1 MSEYRKGSTHQ
12 AKWRSERT
20 NNLGQAIGRG
30 RVLAI
35 LSLLGCL
42 AVTGAMAT
50 QQGALDDGG
59 EQFHLGFFIGGG
71 LLLLGLLGIPIV
83 MLAGQ
88 RRQLMLERERL
99 SDRLFG
105 LTTRQQELEGE
116 IERLRQLTA
125 RQREL
130 EIEAQQLRQ
139 AGRELEAEIGRLRQG
154 AARQRELEAETQRLR
169 QGSVRQRELEIE
181 TEQLRQNLASKQR
194 LEAETERL
202 RQDLA
207 RHWELEVEIEQLR
220 KEATSQQQLQEEI
233 SRLRQN
239 LETLRDS
246 EQRFRTLTQQLP
258 VGIFMTD
265 LQGQC
270 RYVNERWCQMT
281 GLSAEQTVGL
291 PWMHA
296 LHPDDR
302 DQVEKIWRQ
311 ALDKGSEF
319 VVDHRFK
326 TPTGREVWMDTRAVP
341 LRDRAG
347 QIVYYLGANT
357 DIAELKRTEET
368 LRASEARF
376 RSYFELPLVGIALTG
391 PDKRWMEVNNRLC
404 EMLGYRRPQLL
415 QLTWAELTYPEDLA
429 TDLAQFERV
438 AGRRIEGYSVDKRFM
453 RQDGSL
459 LYASVSTRC
468 VRRANGMVDYYV
480 VVIQDISE
488 RKQAEEHIQHLAH
501 YDVLTDLP
509 NRTLLGDR
517 LQQALLRAARDHSQ
531 VGVLLVD
538 LDNFKRI
545 NDTLDH
551 TVGDQLLREVG
562 HRLQSC
568 VRECDTISRQ
578 GGDEFAVVLPDLI
591 NNDEAPRVAERILGA
606 MTEPYRFGDDDL
618 HITCSIGISLYPR
631 DGRSAEILLKNADSA
646 LYRAKDLGRN
656 NYQFYQSG
664 ATMVARERLTL
675 ENSLRY
681 AVDRQ
686 QLELYY
692 QPKWDFHAN
701 AITGAEALIRWN
713 HPQLGLLPPARFIP
727 IAEDSGLVLTLGEW
741 VLRAAVQEI
750 GKLNQQGA
758 PGLRVAVNVSARQ
771 FHQGNLTALVQ
782 GLLAESGIDPASLEL
797 ELTEGILMHHTE
809 DNIAA
814 LKAFKAMGIR
824 LAIDD
829 FGTGYSSLGYLQRF
843 PVDVLKIDRSFVTE
857 LPNNDSN
864 VAIVDAI
871 VTLAHGLG
879 LLVVAEGVETIEHV
893 EFLRAHGCDEGQ
905 GYYFGRPVPLLE
917 FQSVLARDRA
927 RLAGEK
933 PVDRAS

>member
-1 MSEYRKGSTHQ
+1 MGKYRKGANHQ
-12 AKWRSERT
+12 VVGRSEQAGDRAPIGSRT
-20 NNLGQAIGRG
+20 RA
-30 RVLAI
+30 LAI
-35 LSLLGCL
+35 TALLGCL
-42 AVTGAMAT
+42 WMSQAVGA
-50 QQGALDDGG
+50 QESISGGAQDRFYWGY
-59 EQFHLGFFIGGG
+59 FIGGG
-71 LLLLGLLGIPIV
+71 LLLAGLLGIPIV

-88 RRQLMLERERL
+88 RHQLMLERERL
-99 SDRLFG
+99 SDHLFG
-105 LTTRQQELEGE
+105 LTTRQQELEAE
-116 IERLRQLTA
+116 IERLRQSTA

-130 EIEAQQLRQ
+130 EIETEQLRH
-139 AGRELEAEIGRLRQG
+139 AGRELEVEVERLRQG
-154 AARQRELEAETQRLR
+154 AARQRELEAETQSLR
-169 QGSVRQRELEIE
+169 QRTVRQRELEVE
-181 TEQLRQNLASKQR
+181 AEQLRQNLASKQR
-194 LEAETERL
+194 LEAETEHL

-207 RHWELEVEIEQLR
+207 RHWELEVEVEQLR
-220 KEATSQQQLQEEI
+220 KEATGQRQLQEEI

-239 LETLRDS
+239 LESVRDS

-281 GLSAEQTVGL
+281 GLAAEQTVGL

-302 DQVEKIWRQ
+302 EQVEKVWRQ
-311 ALDKGSEF
+311 ALDKGNEF

-341 LRDRAG
+341 LRDRSG

-368 LRASEARF
+368 LRASEARL
-376 RSYFELPLVGIALTG
+376 RSYFELPLVGIALIG
-391 PDKRWMEVNNRLC
+391 PDKRWWEVNDRLC
-404 EMLGYRRPQLL
+404 EMLGYRRSQLL
-415 QLTWAELTYPEDLA
+415 QLTWAELTHPEDLP
-429 TDLAQFERV
+429 TDLGRVERMIN
-438 AGRRIEGYSVDKRFM
+438 RRIDGYSIDKRFL

-459 LYASVSTRC
+459 FHASVSTRC
-468 VRRANGMVDYYV
+468 VRRSTGMVDYYV
-480 VVIQDISE
+480 AIIQDISE
-488 RKQAEEHIQHLAH
+488 RKLAEEHIQHLSH
-501 YDVLTDLP
+501 YDPLTDLP

-517 LQQALLRAARDHSQ
+517 LQQAVLRAARDHSQ
-531 VGVLLVD
+531 VGILLVD

-545 NDTLDH
+545 NDTLGH
-551 TVGDQLLREVG
+551 TVGDQLLREFG
-562 HRLQSC
+562 NRLQLCIRS
-568 VRECDTISRQ
+568 CDTISRQ
-578 GGDEFAVVLPDLI
+578 GGDEFAVVLPDLL
-591 NNDEAPRVAERILGA
+591 NNDEAPRIAERILDA
-606 MTEPYRFGDDDL
+606 MADPYRFGDDEM
-618 HITCSIGISLYPR
+618 HMTCSIGISIYPR
-631 DGRSAEILLKNADSA
+631 DGRSAEILLKNADNA

-664 ATMVARERLTL
+664 ATIVARERLTL

-713 HPQLGLLPPARFIP
+713 HPKLGLLPPARFIP

-750 GKLNQQGA
+750 SQLHQNGA

-771 FHQGNLTALVQ
+771 FHQGNLTTLVQ
-782 GLLAESGIDPASLEL
+782 QLLTESGIDPASLEL

-809 DNIAA
+809 GNLAA

-829 FGTGYSSLGYLQRF
+829 FGTGYSSLSYLQRF

-857 LPNNDSN
+857 LPSNSSN

-879 LLVVAEGVETIEHV
+879 LLVVAEGVETAEHV
-893 EFLRAHGCDEGQ
+893 EFLRAYGCDEGQ

-927 RLAGEK
+927 RRAGELP
-933 PVDRAS
+933 PVASS

>member
-1 MSEYRKGSTHQ
+1 MSEYRKGSNHQ

-20 NNLGQAIGRG
+20 HDLGQAIGRG

-42 AVTGAMAT
+42 VVTGAMAA

-130 EIEAQQLRQ
+130 ESEAQQLRQ